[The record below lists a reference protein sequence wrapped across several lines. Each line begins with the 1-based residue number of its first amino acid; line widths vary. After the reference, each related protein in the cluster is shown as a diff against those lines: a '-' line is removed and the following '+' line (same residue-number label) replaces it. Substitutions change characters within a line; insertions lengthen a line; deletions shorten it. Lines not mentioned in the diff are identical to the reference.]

1 MSEQRMVDLDV
12 FMSEPEENTP
22 DKRKRRK
29 LSKKEREIIYQKT
42 NGHCAYCGCELEL
55 TNMQADHIQPFYLG
69 GSDELDNFLPSC
81 RSCNHYKSTLSLEDF
96 RKTMQTLPD
105 RMLRDSVNFRNLL
118 RFGIISVD
126 RSPVKFYF
134 ERIVTDNA

>member
-1 MSEQRMVDLDV
+1 MSE
-12 FMSEPEENTP
+12 
-22 DKRKRRK
+22 RKRRR

-55 TNMQADHIQPFYLG
+55 KNMQADHVKPFIQG
-69 GSDELDNFLPSC
+69 GSEELDNFLPSC
-81 RSCNHYKSTLSLEDF
+81 RSCNHYKSTLDLEEF
-96 RKTMQTLPD
+96 RYYMQTLPD
-105 RMLRDSVNFRNLL
+105 RMLRDSVNFRNLH

-134 ERIVTDNA
+134 ERMVADDGKSD